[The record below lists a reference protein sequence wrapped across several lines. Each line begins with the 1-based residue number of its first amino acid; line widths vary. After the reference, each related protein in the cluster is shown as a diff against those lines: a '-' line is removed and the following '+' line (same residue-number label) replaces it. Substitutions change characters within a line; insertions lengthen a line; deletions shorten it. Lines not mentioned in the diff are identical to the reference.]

1 MAENPNPKPRYPI
14 QTIIDKLGIKA
25 PCYHYGDTIAKIPY
39 TLSEQRPAKRG
50 KLVLVTAITPTA
62 AGEGKTTTVIGL
74 GQAMNRLNKKAIVTL
89 REPSLGPVFGLKG
102 GATGGGLSQ
111 VLPME
116 EINLHFTGDIHAV
129 TTAHNLLSAMIDA
142 HIHFNNETELLP
154 GSIYWPRVMDMNDRS
169 LRQIIVG
176 LGGSGNGIPR
186 EDTFRITVASE
197 VMAILCLSK
206 SIQDLKERLGNIT
219 IGRNKDKRFVKAKE
233 LAAEG
238 AMAALLKHALNPN
251 IVQTTDGSPAIIHGG
266 PFANIAHGTNSI
278 VATNTSLNFGEYA
291 LVESGFA
298 ADLGGEKF
306 LDFVTK
312 VGDFWPDTVV
322 LVASVRALK
331 LHGGASKKE
340 LDQEDL
346 PAVQKGIENLKVH
359 LTNLRKF
366 RVPVVVALNH
376 FYKDHP
382 SEINWVMEEC
392 AKMGAE
398 IALSDVYGKGAE
410 GGLDL
415 ARKVVDLCERT
426 PNPQRIYYW
435 NEPIKT
441 KIERVAKEIYHA
453 GKINYTLDAEKK
465 IRVFSKEFESLPI
478 IIAKTQYSISDDP
491 EKLNAPSGYEFTVKD
506 LSLSTGAGF
515 IVVYAGDIMVM
526 PGLPAVPAATKI
538 DVNENG
544 EITGLF

>member
-186 EDTFRITVASE
+186 EDSFRITVASE

-453 GKINYTLDAEKK
+453 GKINYTLDAKKK

>member
-186 EDTFRITVASE
+186 EDSFRITVASE

-526 PGLPAVPAATKI
+526 PGLPVVPAATKI

>member
-186 EDTFRITVASE
+186 EDSFRITVASE

>member
-1 MAENPNPKPRYPI
+1 
-14 QTIIDKLGIKA
+14 
-25 PCYHYGDTIAKIPY
+25 
-39 TLSEQRPAKRG
+39 
-50 KLVLVTAITPTA
+50 
-62 AGEGKTTTVIGL
+62 
-74 GQAMNRLNKKAIVTL
+74 
-89 REPSLGPVFGLKG
+89 
-102 GATGGGLSQ
+102 
-111 VLPME
+111 
-116 EINLHFTGDIHAV
+116 
-129 TTAHNLLSAMIDA
+129 
-142 HIHFNNETELLP
+142 
-154 GSIYWPRVMDMNDRS
+154 
-169 LRQIIVG
+169 
-176 LGGSGNGIPR
+176 
-186 EDTFRITVASE
+186 
-197 VMAILCLSK
+197 
-206 SIQDLKERLGNIT
+206 
-219 IGRNKDKRFVKAKE
+219 
-233 LAAEG
+233 
-238 AMAALLKHALNPN
+238 
-251 IVQTTDGSPAIIHGG
+251 
-266 PFANIAHGTNSI
+266 
-278 VATNTSLNFGEYA
+278 
-291 LVESGFA
+291 
-298 ADLGGEKF
+298 
-306 LDFVTK
+306 
-312 VGDFWPDTVV
+312 DFWPDTVV

>member
-186 EDTFRITVASE
+186 EDSFRITVASE

-515 IVVYAGDIMVM
+515 IVVYSGDIMVM

>member
-1 MAENPNPKPRYPI
+1 MAENRNPKPRYAI
-14 QTIIDKLGIKA
+14 QKIIERIGIQE

-39 TLSEQRPAKRG
+39 TLSEKRPAKRG

-74 GQAMNRLNKKAIVTL
+74 GQALNQLDKKAIVTL
-89 REPSLGPVFGLKG
+89 REPSLGPVFGVKG

-111 VLPME
+111 VLPMD

-142 HIHFNNETELLP
+142 HVHFNNETELLP

-169 LRQIIVG
+169 LREIIVG

-186 EDTFRITVASE
+186 EDSFRITAASE

-206 SIQDLKERLGNIT
+206 NLQDLKERLGNIT
-219 IGRNKDKRFVKAKE
+219 IGRSKAKRFVQAKE
-233 LAAEG
+233 LSAHG
-238 AMAALLKHALNPN
+238 AMAALLKQALNPN
-251 IVQTTDGSPAIIHGG
+251 LVQTTDGSPAIIHGG

-278 VATNTSLNFGEYA
+278 VATNTSLNLGDYA
-291 LVESGFA
+291 VVESGFA

-312 VGDFWPDTVV
+312 VGGYWPDAVV
-322 LVASVRALK
+322 LVASTRALK

-346 PAVQKGIENLKVH
+346 PAVKKGIENLKAH
-359 LTNLRKF
+359 LSNLQKF
-366 RVPVVVALNH
+366 RVPVIIALNR

-382 SEINWVMEEC
+382 NEIDWVMEEC

-398 IALSDVYGKGAE
+398 IALSEVYEKGAE
-410 GGLDL
+410 GGLSL
-415 ARKVVDLCERT
+415 AQKVIAQAEKT

-465 IRVFSKEFESLPI
+465 IRLYSKAFESLPI

-526 PGLPAVPAATKI
+526 PGLPAQPSAMKI
-538 DVNENG
+538 DVDESG
-544 EITGLF
+544 EIAGLF

>member
-186 EDTFRITVASE
+186 EDSFRITVASE

-331 LHGGASKKE
+331 LHGGASKKD

-346 PAVQKGIENLKVH
+346 PAVKKGIENLKVH
-359 LTNLRKF
+359 LSNLQKF
-366 RVPVVVALNH
+366 RVPVVIALNRFH
-376 FYKDHP
+376 KDHL
-382 SEINWVMEEC
+382 SEIDWVLEEC

>member
-186 EDTFRITVASE
+186 EDSFRITSE
-197 VMAILCLSK
+197 ATVIR
-206 SIQDLKERLGNIT
+206 KESSLGMP
-219 IGRNKDKRFVKAKE
+219 FPE
-233 LAAEG
+233 
-238 AMAALLKHALNPN
+238 PP
-251 IVQTTDGSPAIIHGG
+251 SP
-266 PFANIAHGTNSI
+266 
-278 VATNTSLNFGEYA
+278 
-291 LVESGFA
+291 
-298 ADLGGEKF
+298 
-306 LDFVTK
+306 
-312 VGDFWPDTVV
+312 
-322 LVASVRALK
+322 
-331 LHGGASKKE
+331 
-340 LDQEDL
+340 
-346 PAVQKGIENLKVH
+346 
-359 LTNLRKF
+359 
-366 RVPVVVALNH
+366 
-376 FYKDHP
+376 
-382 SEINWVMEEC
+382 
-392 AKMGAE
+392 
-398 IALSDVYGKGAE
+398 
-410 GGLDL
+410 
-415 ARKVVDLCERT
+415 
-426 PNPQRIYYW
+426 
-435 NEPIKT
+435 
-441 KIERVAKEIYHA
+441 
-453 GKINYTLDAEKK
+453 
-465 IRVFSKEFESLPI
+465 
-478 IIAKTQYSISDDP
+478 
-491 EKLNAPSGYEFTVKD
+491 
-506 LSLSTGAGF
+506 
-515 IVVYAGDIMVM
+515 
-526 PGLPAVPAATKI
+526 
-538 DVNENG
+538 
-544 EITGLF
+544 

>member
-1 MAENPNPKPRYPI
+1 M
-14 QTIIDKLGIKA
+14 
-25 PCYHYGDTIAKIPY
+25 
-39 TLSEQRPAKRG
+39 
-50 KLVLVTAITPTA
+50 
-62 AGEGKTTTVIGL
+62 L
-74 GQAMNRLNKKAIVTL
+74 GQARIRLNKKALVTL